1 MAAGFERFVGWRYLL
16 RTRRRPAVLVAGLS
30 LVALG
35 ALALFGGHQALG
47 EDFAA
52 SIFGGGSPAGRVVLG
67 LGGALIGLGAC
78 TSLFGVLNL
87 FLTAFSAFSAFMVAI
102 GVMVVILV
110 LGVMN
115 GFQADLRTKIIDTQ
129 AHVVIEPAETGAY
142 LADYRDLAERARGVP
157 EVLGATPY
165 LQTEV
170 MLTSRTNLQPA
181 LLKGIEVATVVEA
194 NRLPSL
200 VKEGDLESLDDPSR
214 VKPFDLRRH
223 PALRDEAD
231 TRQRDLEQRIAEV
244 EAQLRAA
251 APEPAPAVD
260 PDLEAAGMA
269 LPAPRRRDDA
279 ASPTVLLGIELRRN
293 LGLWPGEALN
303 VVSPLGDLGPNGPV
317 PRSRPFRLAGWFES
331 GMLEFD
337 TRFAYASLS
346 TVQRYLGLE
355 DVAGAIQVR
364 VKDLD
369 RAREVRDRLQTLL
382 GPSVRVSDWQQLN
395 RNLFSALELE
405 KIAMF
410 LVLSM
415 NILLAAFAITLTL
428 LIAIRGRRR
437 QIAILNA
444 IGAPQAA
451 VLRIF
456 IAQGAF
462 TGAIGACLGAACG
475 VGLGLALSALELP
488 MDGSVYYLPSIPVD
502 VRARDVL
509 AIMAVAQL
517 ISVLSTLHP
526 ARYAAR
532 MKPVQGLVME

>member
-1 MAAGFERFVGWRYLL
+1 VAAGFERFVGWRYLL
-16 RTRRRPAVLVAGLS
+16 RTHRRPAVLLVGLS
-30 LVALG
+30 LVAAG
-35 ALALFGGHQALG
+35 ALALFGAQWALG

-52 SIFGGGSPAGRVVLG
+52 SIFGSGTAVGRVFLG
-67 LGGALIGLGAC
+67 LGAGLVGLGAC

-129 AHVVIEPAETGAY
+129 AHVIIEPADPSEY
-142 LADYRDLAERARGVP
+142 LSDYRDVAERARGVP

-200 VKEGDLESLDDPSR
+200 IKEGDLESLNEPSR

-223 PALRDEAD
+223 PALRDEAE

-251 APEPAPAVD
+251 APEPPPE

-269 LPAPRRRDDA
+269 LPLPKHRDETTH
-279 ASPTVLLGIELRRN
+279 PTVLLGIELRRN
-293 LGLWPGEALN
+293 LGLWPGESLN

-337 TRFAYASLS
+337 TRFAYASLA
-346 TVQRYLGLE
+346 TVQRYLSLE
-355 DVAGAIQVR
+355 DVAGAVQVR

-369 RAREVRDRLQTLL
+369 RAREVRDRLQALL
-382 GPSVRVSDWQQLN
+382 GPGVRVSDWQQLN